1 MKIIFLEDV
10 EKVGKKYE
18 IKDVASGY
26 ARNFLMPK
34 GLAKLA
40 DEKTIKWAE
49 MQKEISAQKIE
60 KELEETQK
68 IASSIERLELV
79 IPVKIGKEGQ
89 LFESVNAQKIIDKL
103 KEAGFNIEKKQIIL
117 DKPIEEVGEF
127 PIKIKFDHN
136 LEAEI
141 SIIIAEE
148 K

>member
-1 MKIIFLEDV
+1 
-10 EKVGKKYE
+10 
-18 IKDVASGY
+18 
-26 ARNFLMPK
+26 
-34 GLAKLA
+34 
-40 DEKTIKWAE
+40 
-49 MQKEISAQKIE
+49 MQKEISAQKTE
-60 KELEETQK
+60 KELEKTQN